1 MTNKASNKIQ
11 KSTSEFVSK
20 LVKEFESG
28 SVAIFCGAGISIP
41 SGLPSSLDLIENI
54 LNKLHISDKTPG
66 DVLNAI
72 PFERFFE
79 LLLESSLSKKI
90 IDLFEIGR
98 PSANHYLIAKLAKA
112 GLLKTICTTNFDLL
126 IEECFKKENLI
137 RGKDYKI
144 YYKEEEFDSINWND
158 DCIRLIKIHGSVE
171 DKVSMAVTLKQV
183 AGNDLSA
190 QRKGVIDHVFSKGKH
205 ENVLILGYSCSDIFD
220 INPQIETID
229 TVLNNVIF
237 IDHKKNIKEN
247 RDLYGTAE
255 AIAKKREKNPFK
267 KFADSKRYY
276 YDTGIIVDEIWNHF
290 EKKIGDK
297 PETGKSDPLKWKS
310 CIEGWLNECREKYG
324 NTIENNITGLIYS
337 ALADYEKAQ
346 QNFEDALKASQAND
360 NKGMFINCLGNL
372 GNNYLNQKKYSEA
385 INTFEKALKIS
396 KETDNKY
403 GMSIQLENLG
413 NAYSDIG
420 NQYFIR
426 AMNSHHEAL
435 KIIDETGHEAYKYPH
450 LANLGSAYLRLGDFS
465 TALKYNEEALKI
477 AINSRDKPREAEIRT
492 NIGSSFF
499 YIMDYDKALN
509 FYKEALDISEK
520 CGDRIGVAKQYVNI
534 GNVYCKTNRPQE
546 GLDIFKEA
554 KRIYETKFNN
564 KDFFILD
571 VNNRIKLALELIKA
585 K

>member
-1 MTNKASNKIQ
+1 MTNKTSNKTQ
-11 KSTSEFVSK
+11 KSTSEFISI
-20 LVKEFESG
+20 LVKELESG
-28 SVAIFCGAGISIP
+28 NVAIFCGAGISIP
-41 SGLPSSLDLIENI
+41 SGLPSSLNLIKSI
-54 LNKLHISDKTPG
+54 LNKVHISDKTP
-66 DVLNAI
+66 DDILSVI

-98 PSANHYLIAKLAKA
+98 PNVNHYLIAKLAKA

-126 IEECFKKENLI
+126 IEERFKEERLI

-144 YYKEEEFDSINWND
+144 YYKEEEFDSINWNN

-171 DKVSMAVTLKQV
+171 DKESMAVTLKRV

-190 QRKGVIDHVFSKGKH
+190 QRKRVIDHVFSKGKH
-205 ENVLILGYSCSDIFD
+205 KNVLILGYSCSDIFD
-220 INPQIETID
+220 INPQIEAID
-229 TVLNNVIF
+229 TDLNKVIF
-237 IDHKKNIKEN
+237 IKHEKNIEEN
-247 RDLYGTAE
+247 RDLYGTVE
-255 AIAKKREKNPFK
+255 PIAKKKDKNPFK
-267 KFADSKRYY
+267 NFEDSKRIY
-276 YDTGIIVDEIWNHF
+276 YDTSILVDEMWNHF
-290 EKKIGDK
+290 KKHIGVK
-297 PETGKSDPLKWKS
+297 PETDKSGSIKWES
-310 CIEGWLNECREKYG
+310 CIEDWLNECRERYG

-337 ALADYEKAQ
+337 DLADYAKAQ
-346 QNFEDALKASQAND
+346 QYFEDALKTSQKND

-385 INTFEKALKIS
+385 IKTFEQALEIS

-413 NAYSDIG
+413 NAYSDVG

-435 KIIDETGHEAYKYPH
+435 KIIDETGHEAHKYPH

-477 AINSRDKPREAEIRT
+477 SISSRDKPREAEIRT

-534 GNVYCKTNRPQE
+534 GNVYCKTNRSQE

-571 VNNRIKLALELIKA
+571 VNNRIRLAIELIKA
-585 K
+585 M